1 MRYNQ
6 YSERFGQPPPGF
18 NEASHITE
26 FNMKFIESWK
36 TQNFKIWNMMADEF
50 IFNFIEPKHTALD
63 LKMNLILLIRIFPIF
78 Q

>member
-36 TQNFKIWNMMADEF
+36 KPKISKYG
-50 IFNFIEPKHTALD
+50 I
-63 LKMNLILLIRIFPIF
+63 
-78 Q
+78 